1 MAARDFSP
9 SVILDAQ
16 VALDQMYATPN
27 TAKTSLL
34 AGRAETARAV
44 LPRQTARTVD
54 RLLGN
59 KVVGVQAFFYR
70 SGAAD
75 IEPDDFPDDCDV
87 PVGVQ
92 GETFKKDYET
102 SVLAMAG
109 AQVGT
114 NRSDNLIVDADELAE
129 SMADICARL
138 RRQLNRNVLIQGF
151 AANAQANLDALINPS
166 WDDTTNT
173 PRITVPDADFTWEN
187 LNEFRIVAKNNN
199 FGNFMMLSGRLFNDN
214 AWLAMLNRM
223 NEGERAAYLAYA
235 QRELYFDEADLDDA
249 LGRKS
254 AFAIDIN
261 SYLFWNTYRSGST
274 PAVITGNS
282 QIFRWAIPDPSGLQW
297 NNNGQLTPVIYEFEM
312 QADCADRDVQQ
323 FHQAEINLS
332 GRLLGG
338 FEFVPEGP
346 TGETGVLYFSNE

>member
-1 MAARDFSP
+1 
-9 SVILDAQ
+9 V
-16 VALDQMYATPN
+16 
-27 TAKTSLL
+27 
-34 AGRAETARAV
+34 E
-44 LPRQTARTVD
+44 
-54 RLLGN
+54 
-59 KVVGVQAFFYR
+59 
-70 SGAAD
+70 
-75 IEPDDFPDDCDV
+75 
-87 PVGVQ
+87 
-92 GETFKKDYET
+92 
-102 SVLAMAG
+102 
-109 AQVGT
+109 
-114 NRSDNLIVDADELAE
+114 ADELAE

-297 NNNGQLTPVIYEFEM
+297 NNNGRLTPVIYEFEM

-323 FHQAEINLS
+323 FHQAEINLA

-346 TGETGVLYFSNE
+346 NGETGVLYFSNE